1 MSPAHGSVRVAVV
14 TAGTG
19 AAAGHRLRAM
29 SGQPQ
34 RTHYQVLGIPESA
47 SADEVRRAHRQ
58 LAQVLHPD
66 RQAGSSPAEQ
76 SLAERRMREVNAA
89 WTALSDPQRR
99 AAYDRSLRAA
109 RTGPVSASAS
119 ATATAATG
127 PMASRF
133 IDDEPAY
140 GPSAEVDPDEPDL
153 PAAQFWL
160 LRRGPVVAA
169 LVVGVV
175 VFIVTAY
182 AGGDRT
188 ATRPVS
194 SAGCV
199 RVVAADQVIRINCL
213 EQNDGTIVG
222 QASEKL
228 GCPSR
233 SRGVLVTGE
242 QEFQCVQT
250 DVSRDGL
257 PLNPST
263 STAPPT
269 TAGEGA

>member
-1 MSPAHGSVRVAVV
+1 MSS
-14 TAGTG
+14 
-19 AAAGHRLRAM
+19 
-29 SGQPQ
+29 QPQ

-66 RQAGSSPAEQ
+66 RQAGSSAAEQ
-76 SLAERRMREVNAA
+76 ALAERRMREVNAA

-99 AAYDRSLRAA
+99 AQYDRSLRAA
-109 RTGPVSASAS
+109 RTGPVAASAS
-119 ATATAATG
+119 ATATATAG

-133 IDDEPAY
+133 IDDEPVTDR
-140 GPSAEVDPDEPDL
+140 SADVDPDEPDL

-169 LVVGVV
+169 LLVGVF
-175 VFIVTAY
+175 VFVVTAY

-188 ATRPVS
+188 TTRPAS

-222 QASEKL
+222 QAPQKL
-228 GCPSR
+228 DCPDGA
-233 SRGVLVTGE
+233 RGVLVTGE
-242 QEFQCVQT
+242 QEFQCVRT
-250 DVSRDGL
+250 DVSRDGI
-257 PLNPST
+257 PLNPGSSST
-263 STAPPT
+263 VPPRPDVT
-269 TAGEGA
+269 IEEGP